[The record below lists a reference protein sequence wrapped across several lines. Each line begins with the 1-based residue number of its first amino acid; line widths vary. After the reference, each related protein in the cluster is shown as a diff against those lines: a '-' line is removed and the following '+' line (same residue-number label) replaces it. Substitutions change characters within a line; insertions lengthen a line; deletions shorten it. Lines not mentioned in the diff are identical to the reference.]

1 MSYKHIVILITL
13 FFTSTYANA
22 QQHLVIEKVA
32 QKLIQKYQQSSCQDL
47 INEKSQKPTGEK
59 EQMVQN
65 AIQMMHNDPQM
76 RTAFINMVAAPIANE
91 MFQCGM
97 IP

>member
-1 MSYKHIVILITL
+1 MAYKYIFILITL
-13 FFTSTYANA
+13 LFTSVYANA
-22 QQHLVIEKVA
+22 QQYPIMEKVA

-47 INEKSQKPTGEK
+47 INEKSQKPAGEK
-59 EQMVQN
+59 EQIEQN

-76 RTAFINMVAAPIANE
+76 RTAFINMVAAPIANK
-91 MFQCGM
+91 MFECGM